1 MSSERAVAGIP
12 EGLTG
17 EGLNLGLI
25 NARWNTDIIDRL
37 VAGAER
43 GFEALGVDEI
53 VRASVP
59 GSFELPFA
67 AKAMATSGHVD
78 AIVVVGVVIRGETTH
93 YELVS
98 EGCAG
103 AVQATQLETGIPI
116 GFGVLTV
123 EDRDQAL
130 ARSEDAGGHNVGE
143 EAAIVAVE
151 MCRLRQ
157 GFEAAVDDDG
167 AEALGG
173 SYL

>member
-1 MSSERAVAGIP
+1 MSSEDRAGVP
-12 EGLTG
+12 DGLTG
-17 EGLNLGLI
+17 EGLHVGLI
-25 NARWNTDIIDRL
+25 HARWNTDIIERL

-43 GFEALGVDEI
+43 GYEALGVDEI

-67 AKAMATSGHVD
+67 AKAMATSGEVD

-98 EGCAG
+98 EGCAS
-103 AVQATQLETGIPI
+103 AIQATQLETGVPI

-123 EDRDQAL
+123 ENRAQAL
-130 ARSEDAGGHNVGE
+130 DRSEDAGGHNVGE
-143 EAAIVAVE
+143 EAALVAVE

-157 GFEAAVDDDG
+157 EFEAGSDDDSV
-167 AEALGG
+167 EAPGG

>member
-1 MSSERAVAGIP
+1 MSSDGAPVP
-12 EGLTG
+12 EGLHGTG
-17 EGLNLGLI
+17 LHVGLI
-25 NARWNTDIIDRL
+25 QARWNTDIIDRL

-43 GFEALGVDEI
+43 GFEALGVETI

-67 AKAMATSGHVD
+67 AKAIATSGDVD

-98 EGCAG
+98 EGCADG
-103 AVQATQLETGIPI
+103 IQATQLETGIPI

-123 EDRDQAL
+123 ENREQAL
-130 ARSEDAGGHNVGE
+130 DRSEDAGGHNVGE

-151 MCRLRQ
+151 MCRLRES
-157 GFEAAVDDDG
+157 FEPDTDEDGDD
-167 AEALGG
+167 ERGG

>member
-1 MSSERAVAGIP
+1 MSSDRAGIP
-12 EGLTG
+12 DGLDGTG
-17 EGLNLGLI
+17 LHVGLI
-25 NARWNTDIIDRL
+25 HARWNTDIIDRL
-37 VAGAER
+37 IAGVER
-43 GFEALGVDEI
+43 GYETLGVEEI

-67 AKAMATSGHVD
+67 AKAMATSGRVD

-98 EGCAG
+98 EGCAA
-103 AVQATQLETGIPI
+103 AVQSTQLETGIPI

-123 EDRDQAL
+123 ENREQAL

-143 EAAIVAVE
+143 EAGIVAVE

-157 GFEAAVDDDG
+157 SFEPDADGDG
-167 AEALGG
+167 AGWRLRRTH
-173 SYL
+173 